1 MKLYIILKSYNLIL
15 LNTFKKKF
23 FNANRKNSLKLV
35 KFAFLPKKQKIY
47 TVNRSSHI
55 YNLSKEKFEINIFK
69 QIFVIDLYY
78 LFKKEYPKRFRRI
91 NSLFYEWM
99 PYFLLRGQPKV
110 LLFQKLLTKKVPT
123 GISIKFTLK

>member
-55 YNLSKEKFEINIFK
+55 YNLSKEKFEMRQSVQRI
-69 QIFVIDLYY
+69 LYGT
-78 LFKKEYPKRFRRI
+78 EVV
-91 NSLFYEWM
+91 SS
-99 PYFLLRGQPKV
+99 FLKWV
-110 LLFQKLLTKKVPT
+110 
-123 GISIKFTLK
+123 

>member
-1 MKLYIILKSYNLIL
+1 M
-15 LNTFKKKF
+15 
-23 FNANRKNSLKLV
+23 V

-91 NSLFYEWM
+91 NYLFYEWM